1 VLFSRT
7 LRPGFVY
14 VRDALDRRIE
24 RRYGLDT
31 FGKVVTDEHDLK
43 RGFYRPLPWGAL
55 SRILRQEDVGPDDT
69 FLDLGAGKGR
79 AVFLAAAR
87 YPFKRVIG
95 VELSKD
101 LSDVARANI
110 DRLRDQLICQDVH
123 IVNADVLDYEIPDDV
138 TVVFLYNPFR
148 GHVFESVIQKPLHSV
163 DRLPRRMRVAS
174 STSTRPRLSICGP
187 RAASA
192 LCEARRP
199 TPEWARSYDTY
210 LLEVLPSGAG
220 VEQPGA

>member
-1 VLFSRT
+1 MAACWYPSRCPT
-7 LRPGFVY
+7 
-14 VRDALDRRIE
+14 A
-24 RRYGLDT
+24 
-31 FGKVVTDEHDLK
+31 EHDLK

-138 TVVFLYNPFR
+138 TVVFL
-148 GHVFESVIQKPLHSV
+148 
-163 DRLPRRMRVAS
+163 
-174 STSTRPRLSICGP
+174 
-187 RAASA
+187 
-192 LCEARRP
+192 
-199 TPEWARSYDTY
+199 
-210 LLEVLPSGAG
+210 
-220 VEQPGA
+220 